1 MAIVSILKNQVLFE
15 AGQPVKELYMILS
28 GSFSVSFSGGEYLLQ
43 SGDAPGIC
51 ELYTGSHVA
60 TCRAAED
67 SSVFIYPFSDTIS
80 LEMLFKR
87 SPEYCVV
94 VTRSAFRQLN
104 RLLHADELARL
115 ACSSMQLAFS
125 RNYERYKECCTRN
138 QIEPGTL
145 PPLAP
150 FVGEDPLPVWAVSYY
165 EGFQRLLSEGSAL
178 LSKEPAVPA
187 GLIASTGVDCNKVFA
202 SLCALEEYQ
211 KQVFSLYLKESREDA
226 LTMYADLYLRLDSD
240 SEDAV
245 FVYDTIQQILTML
258 QDSPL
263 TDRTLLNKRLSE
275 LSAILKTA
283 PGQKA
288 SADDATEAGADVSLT
303 DSLQTIL
310 AYSRRDTGFCVNFR
324 ELVGQYKDASDK
336 TATDDAARALRQRI
350 TTSFYELY
358 SSIFFRAVEEEEIP
372 MPVRMFLCF
381 GYVDE
386 ELAGRENA
394 EYLSRAV
401 HLLASNK
408 KPGVFTL
415 FDWLKAI
422 WEGTKEPS
430 RNEFDE
436 DYSTHLRTLKAT
448 KQITPA
454 EEAALLQD
462 SHKKVEYE
470 LKNMFPTV
478 NKMSFGRVSSFCP
491 LFSAHN
497 LLKRPDT
504 SLVMP
509 RTLKEL
515 FADITAMDYSAYYR
529 EYVYTNPD
537 AGIPQEFFHTEILP
551 DVILMPNV
559 GTRGVMWQEIEGH
572 KRTTPARMMLPIFYL
587 EDLRQTLV
595 RLTGEYRWEMCK
607 RIQGPRW
614 NDLSERSLT
623 SEYFDY
629 IQFYKKNH
637 DLSSETKE
645 KIKTALQKAR
655 NSFKEMFVQDY
666 VTYIL
671 YEGGGSPRMTKTAR
685 NILFTYCPFA
695 ASVRESLKSNP
706 TYKDMLERYETVKS
720 QQLHKFEMLERRV
733 KNTGSELPKELSA
746 ERRFLDL

>member
-1 MAIVSILKNQVLFE
+1 M
-15 AGQPVKELYMILS
+15 
-28 GSFSVSFSGGEYLLQ
+28 
-43 SGDAPGIC
+43 
-51 ELYTGSHVA
+51 
-60 TCRAAED
+60 
-67 SSVFIYPFSDTIS
+67 
-80 LEMLFKR
+80 
-87 SPEYCVV
+87 
-94 VTRSAFRQLN
+94 
-104 RLLHADELARL
+104 
-115 ACSSMQLAFS
+115 
-125 RNYERYKECCTRN
+125 
-138 QIEPGTL
+138 
-145 PPLAP
+145 
-150 FVGEDPLPVWAVSYY
+150 
-165 EGFQRLLSEGSAL
+165 
-178 LSKEPAVPA
+178 
-187 GLIASTGVDCNKVFA
+187 
-202 SLCALEEYQ
+202 
-211 KQVFSLYLKESREDA
+211 
-226 LTMYADLYLRLDSD
+226 RLDSN

-245 FVYDTIQQILTML
+245 FVYDAIKRILAML

-263 TDRTLLNKRLSE
+263 TDKTLLEKRLSE

-283 PGQKA
+283 PGQKTA
-288 SADDATEAGADVSLT
+288 ENADIQADDSLK

-310 AYSRRDTGFCVNFR
+310 TYSRRDTGFCVNFR
-324 ELVGQYKDASDK
+324 ELVTQYKNASDK

-350 TTSFYELY
+350 TAGFYELY
-358 SSIFFRAVEEEEIP
+358 SSIFFRAVTEEEIP

-386 ELAGRENA
+386 ELAGMENA

-401 HLLASNK
+401 HLLASSK
-408 KPGVFTL
+408 RPGIFTL
-415 FDWLKAI
+415 FDWLKAVF
-422 WEGTKEPS
+422 EGTKEPS

-497 LLKRPDT
+497 LLKRPDV

-509 RTLKEL
+509 QTLKEL
-515 FADITAMDYSAYYR
+515 FTDIISMDYGAYYR
-529 EYVYTNPD
+529 EYVYTNPE
-537 AGIPQEFFHTEILP
+537 AGMPQEFFHVEILP

-572 KRTTPARMMLPIFYL
+572 KRTTPARMMLSIFYL

-637 DLSSETKE
+637 DLSAETKE

-695 ASVRESLKSNP
+695 APVRETLKSNP
-706 TYKDMLERYETVKS
+706 TYKDMLERYETVKT

-733 KNTGSELPKELSA
+733 KNTGSAFPEELLA
-746 ERRFLDL
+746 ERRFLEL

>member
-1 MAIVSILKNQVLFE
+1 MQIDFSKNY
-15 AGQPVKELYMILS
+15 A
-28 GSFSVSFSGGEYLLQ
+28 
-43 SGDAPGIC
+43 
-51 ELYTGSHVA
+51 
-60 TCRAAED
+60 
-67 SSVFIYPFSDTIS
+67 
-80 LEMLFKR
+80 
-87 SPEYCVV
+87 
-94 VTRSAFRQLN
+94 
-104 RLLHADELARL
+104 
-115 ACSSMQLAFS
+115 
-125 RNYERYKECCTRN
+125 RYKECCIGN
-138 QIEPGTL
+138 QIEPSAIS
-145 PPLAP
+145 PLEP
-150 FVGEDPLPVWAVSYY
+150 FIGEDPLPMWAVSYY
-165 EGFQRLLSEGSAL
+165 EGFQRLLAEGSTL

-187 GLIASTGVDCNKVFA
+187 GLIASTGVDCTKVFA
-202 SLCALEEYQ
+202 SLCSLEEYQ
-211 KQVFSLYLKESREDA
+211 KQVLSLYLNENREDA
-226 LTMYADLYLRLDSD
+226 LTMYADLYLRLDSN

-245 FVYDTIQQILTML
+245 FVYDAIKRILAML

-263 TDRTLLNKRLSE
+263 TDKTLLEKRLSE

-283 PGQKA
+283 PGQKTA
-288 SADDATEAGADVSLT
+288 ENADIQADDSLK

-310 AYSRRDTGFCVNFR
+310 TYSRRDTGFCVNFR
-324 ELVGQYKDASDK
+324 ELVTQYKNASDK

-350 TTSFYELY
+350 TAGFYELY
-358 SSIFFRAVEEEEIP
+358 SSIFFRAVTEEEIP

-386 ELAGRENA
+386 ELAGMENA

-401 HLLASNK
+401 HLLASSK
-408 KPGVFTL
+408 RPGIFTL
-415 FDWLKAI
+415 FDWLKAVF
-422 WEGTKEPS
+422 EGTKEPS

-497 LLKRPDT
+497 LLKRPDV

-509 RTLKEL
+509 QTLKEL
-515 FADITAMDYSAYYR
+515 FTDIISMDYGAYYR
-529 EYVYTNPD
+529 EYVYTNPE
-537 AGIPQEFFHTEILP
+537 AGMPQEFFHVEILP

-572 KRTTPARMMLPIFYL
+572 KRTTPARMMLSIFYL
-587 EDLRQTLV
+587 EDLRQMLV

-637 DLSSETKE
+637 DLSAETKE

-695 ASVRESLKSNP
+695 APVRETLKSNP
-706 TYKDMLERYETVKS
+706 TYKDMLERYETVKT

-733 KNTGSELPKELSA
+733 KNTGSAFPEELLA
-746 ERRFLDL
+746 ERRFLEL

>member
-1 MAIVSILKNQVLFE
+1 MAIVSIPKNQVLFE
-15 AGQPVKELYMILS
+15 AGQPVKELYMILD
-28 GSFSVSFSGGEYLLQ
+28 GSFSVSFPGGEYTLQ

-67 SSVFIYPFSDTIS
+67 SSVFIYPFSDTAS

-104 RLLHADELARL
+104 SLLRVDETARL
-115 ACSSMQLAFS
+115 TCSAMQVGFS
-125 RNYERYKECCTRN
+125 KNYTLYKECCERN
-138 QIEPGTL
+138 AVNAGVIDSPE
-145 PPLAP
+145 P
-150 FVGEDPLPVWAVSYY
+150 FVGEDPLPLWAVSYY
-165 EGFQRLLSEGSAL
+165 DGFMRLLSGGSTL
-178 LSKEPAVPA
+178 LSKEPSVPA
-187 GLIASTGVDCNKVFA
+187 GLIASTGVDCSKVFA
-202 SLCALEEYQ
+202 SLYSLDAYQ
-211 KQVFSLYLKESREDA
+211 RQILSLYLNENREDA
-226 LTMYADLYLRLDSD
+226 LTMYADLYLRLDSA
-240 SEDAV
+240 SEDAA
-245 FVYDTIQQILTML
+245 FVYDAINRILAML
-258 QDSPL
+258 QESSL
-263 TDRTLLNKRLSE
+263 TDKTLLEKRLSE
-275 LSAILKTA
+275 LSAVLRTA

-288 SADDATEAGADVSLT
+288 SADAQDTEADGSLK

-324 ELVGQYKDASDK
+324 ELVTQYKDAPDK
-336 TATDDAARALRQRI
+336 TATDDAARLLRQRI

-358 SSIFFRAVEEEEIP
+358 SSVFFRAIKEEETP

-386 ELAGRENA
+386 ELAGEENA
-394 EYLSRAV
+394 EYLSRAI
-401 HLLASNK
+401 HLLAGNK
-408 KPGVFTL
+408 RPGVFTL
-415 FDWLKAI
+415 FDWLKAV
-422 WEGTKEPS
+422 WEGTREPS

-448 KQITPA
+448 KQITPS

-462 SHKKVEYE
+462 SYKKVEYE

-497 LLKRPDT
+497 LLKRPDAC
-504 SLVMP
+504 LVMP
-509 RTLKEL
+509 QTLKDI
-515 FADITAMDYSAYYR
+515 FADIISMDFGAYYR
-529 EYVYTNPD
+529 EYVYTNPE
-537 AGIPQEFFHTEILP
+537 AGMPQEFFHMEILP

-572 KRTTPARMMLPIFYL
+572 KRTTPARMMLSIFYL
-587 EDLRQTLV
+587 EDLRQMLV

-637 DLSSETKE
+637 DLSADTKE

-685 NILFTYCPFA
+685 VILFTYCPFA
-695 ASVRESLKSNP
+695 ASVRETLKSNP
-706 TYKDMLERYETVKS
+706 TYKEMLERYETIKT

-733 KNTGSELPKELSA
+733 KNTGSEFPEELIA
-746 ERRFLDL
+746 ERRFLEL

>member
-1 MAIVSILKNQVLFE
+1 MAIVSIQKNQVLFE

-28 GSFSVSFSGGEYLLQ
+28 GSFSVSFPGGEYLLQ

-51 ELYTGSHVA
+51 ELYTGAHVA
-60 TCRAAED
+60 TCKAAED
-67 SSVFIYPFSDTIS
+67 SSVFIYPFSGTIS

-104 RLLHADELARL
+104 NLLRADELARL
-115 ACSSMQLAFS
+115 ACSSMQIGFS
-125 RNYERYKECCTRN
+125 KNHTLYQECCARN
-138 QIEPGTL
+138 QIEPGVIST
-145 PPLAP
+145 PEP

-165 EGFQRLLSEGSAL
+165 EGFQRLLSQGSTL

-187 GLIASTGVDCNKVFA
+187 GLIASTGVDCTKVFA
-202 SLCALEEYQ
+202 SLSSLEEYQ
-211 KQVFSLYLKESREDA
+211 KQVLSLYLSETREDA
-226 LTMYADLYLRLDSD
+226 LTMYADLYLRLDSN
-240 SEDAV
+240 SSDAV
-245 FVYDTIQQILTML
+245 FVYDFIKQIITML

-263 TDRTLLNKRLSE
+263 TDKALLDKRLSE
-275 LSAILKTA
+275 LSSILRTA
-283 PGQKA
+283 PGQAA
-288 SADDATEAGADVSLT
+288 STDTKTAETTVSLK

-310 AYSRRDTGFCVNFR
+310 SYSRRDTGFCVNFR
-324 ELVGQYKDASDK
+324 ELVTQYKNTADK

-350 TTSFYELY
+350 TTGFYELY
-358 SSIFFRAVEEEEIP
+358 TSIFFRAISEEEIP
-372 MPVRMFLCF
+372 LPVRMFLYF

-386 ELAGRENA
+386 ELAGEANA

-401 HLLASNK
+401 KLLDSNRRE
-408 KPGVFTL
+408 GVYTL
-415 FDWLKAI
+415 YDWLKAV
-422 WEGTKEPS
+422 WEGKREPS

-436 DYSTHLRTLKAT
+436 DYSTHIRTLKAT

-462 SHKKVEYE
+462 AHKKVEYE

-478 NKMSFGRVSSFCP
+478 NKMTFGRVSTFCP
-491 LFSAHN
+491 LYSEHN
-497 LLKRPDT
+497 LLKRPDS

-509 RTLKEL
+509 QTLKEIL
-515 FADITAMDYSAYYR
+515 LNITSIDYGAYYR
-529 EYVYTNPD
+529 EYVYTNPA
-537 AGIPQEFFHTEILP
+537 AGMPQEFFHTEVLP
-551 DVILMPNV
+551 DIILTPNV

-572 KRTTPARMMLPIFYL
+572 KRTTSARMMLSVFFL

-637 DLSSETKE
+637 ELSAETKE
-645 KIKTALQKAR
+645 KLKTALQKAR

-666 VTYIL
+666 LTYIL
-671 YEGGGSPRMTKTAR
+671 YESGGSPRMTKTAR
-685 NILFTYCPFA
+685 TILFTHCPFS
-695 ASVRESLKSNP
+695 ASVRETLKSNP
-706 TYKDMLERYETVKS
+706 TYKEILERYHTLQT

-733 KNTGSELPKELSA
+733 KNTGAELPAELSA
-746 ERRFLDL
+746 ERRFLEL

>member
-1 MAIVSILKNQVLFE
+1 MAIVSIPKNQVLFE

-28 GSFSVSFSGGEYLLQ
+28 GSFSISFSGGEYLLQ

-104 RLLHADELARL
+104 SLLHADELARL
-115 ACSSMQLAFS
+115 TCSSMQIDFS
-125 RNYERYKECCTRN
+125 KNYARYKECCIGN
-138 QIEPGTL
+138 QIEPSAIS
-145 PPLAP
+145 PLEP
-150 FVGEDPLPVWAVSYY
+150 FIGEDPLPMWAVSYY
-165 EGFQRLLSEGSAL
+165 EGFQRLLAEGSTL

-187 GLIASTGVDCNKVFA
+187 GLIASTGVDCTKVFA
-202 SLCALEEYQ
+202 SLCSLEEYQ
-211 KQVFSLYLKESREDA
+211 KQVLSLYLNENREDA
-226 LTMYADLYLRLDSD
+226 LTMYADLYLRLDSN

-245 FVYDTIQQILTML
+245 FVYNAIKRILAML

-263 TDRTLLNKRLSE
+263 TDKTLLEKRLSE

-283 PGQKA
+283 PGQKTA
-288 SADDATEAGADVSLT
+288 ESADIQADDSLK

-310 AYSRRDTGFCVNFR
+310 TYSRRDTGFCVNFR
-324 ELVGQYKDASDK
+324 ELVTQYKNASDK

-350 TTSFYELY
+350 TAGFYELY
-358 SSIFFRAVEEEEIP
+358 SSIFFRAVTEEEIP

-386 ELAGRENA
+386 ELAGMENA

-401 HLLASNK
+401 HLLASSK
-408 KPGVFTL
+408 RPGIFTL
-415 FDWLKAI
+415 FDWLKAVF
-422 WEGTKEPS
+422 EGTKEPS

-497 LLKRPDT
+497 LLKRPDA

-509 RTLKEL
+509 QTLKEL
-515 FADITAMDYSAYYR
+515 FTDIISMDYGAYYR
-529 EYVYTNPD
+529 EYVYTNPE
-537 AGIPQEFFHTEILP
+537 AGMPQEFFHVEILP

-572 KRTTPARMMLPIFYL
+572 KRTTPARMMLSIFYL

-637 DLSSETKE
+637 DLSAETKE

-695 ASVRESLKSNP
+695 APVRETLKSNP
-706 TYKDMLERYETVKS
+706 TYKDMLERYETVKT

-733 KNTGSELPKELSA
+733 KNTGSAFPEELLA
-746 ERRFLDL
+746 ERRFLEL